1 MNKLIVNFYNKL
13 LEISKNRKIIKL
25 TAVLLISFSLIVMFL
40 ISIKGINNLNF
51 QRISY
56 LSYQYILLSILLYPL
71 GMIPTAIAWH
81 YTIKSLDVNL
91 PFLTNLK
98 IYLLTLFPR
107 HLPGFVF
114 FLGSRTLLYDEIGI
128 SKVKIIS
135 ATFLES
141 VLLAI
146 TGLVITLMFPVLG
159 IQYGQINN
167 IGLYII
173 VVISVVIIGVY
184 LVRKISKNQNV
195 EVLNSIK
202 KINFSKLFIAA
213 CWMMIAWCGGGI
225 LLFILAKS
233 LVVVEAKNVVLIIV
247 MWGLSGSIGI
257 IIGFGI
263 QGLGIREITLGSLLS
278 LIFPPMI
285 SFSLAIGFRLV
296 LIIGEVLWTS
306 VFYFYN
312 FLLKRAKIN

>member
-1 MNKLIVNFYNKL
+1 MNKLIVYFYNKL
-13 LEISKNRKIIKL
+13 LEISKNKKIIKL
-25 TAVLLISFSLIVMFL
+25 VVVLVISFSLIVMFF
-40 ISIKGINNLNF
+40 ISIKGISTLDF
-51 QRISY
+51 QRISNI
-56 LSYQYILLSILLYPL
+56 SYHYILLSILLYPI

-91 PFLTNLK
+91 PFLTNLR

-107 HLPGFVF
+107 HIPGFVF

-141 VLLAI
+141 ILLAI

-173 VVISVVIIGVY
+173 AVISVVIIGVY

-233 LVVVEAKNVVLIIV
+233 LVVETKNLLLLIV

-257 IIGFGI
+257 IVGFGI

-278 LIFPPMI
+278 LIFPPVI

-306 VFYFYN
+306 VFYFCN
-312 FLLKRAKIN
+312 FLLNKAKIN

>member
-1 MNKLIVNFYNKL
+1 
-13 LEISKNRKIIKL
+13 
-25 TAVLLISFSLIVMFL
+25 
-40 ISIKGINNLNF
+40 
-51 QRISY
+51 
-56 LSYQYILLSILLYPL
+56 
-71 GMIPTAIAWH
+71 
-81 YTIKSLDVNL
+81 
-91 PFLTNLK
+91 
-98 IYLLTLFPR
+98 
-107 HLPGFVF
+107 
-114 FLGSRTLLYDEIGI
+114 
-128 SKVKIIS
+128 
-135 ATFLES
+135 
-141 VLLAI
+141 
-146 TGLVITLMFPVLG
+146 MFPVLG

>member
-25 TAVLLISFSLIVMFL
+25 TAVLLISF
-40 ISIKGINNLNF
+40 KGINNLNF